1 MMRLARISLA
11 VALALLICTPVMA
24 QPGGGGGGRRA
35 PGGFGGFGFG
45 PGGRG
50 ISERMLARLN
60 LTTEQMD
67 AAKAAIA
74 KHAEKIKDLTAKSR
88 PSQEEMTAL
97 REEIQK
103 IDRTGKTPQELREA
117 VEAARKKVLPKEKL
131 QAAEDLAKER
141 AAELADVKKAI
152 GEEKAK
158 ELDKL
163 LQAPFGKGAPGAKE
177 GKGGGRRGKKAEA

>member
-1 MMRLARISLA
+1 
-11 VALALLICTPVMA
+11 
-24 QPGGGGGGRRA
+24 
-35 PGGFGGFGFG
+35 
-45 PGGRG
+45 
-50 ISERMLARLN
+50 
-60 LTTEQMD
+60 
-67 AAKAAIA
+67 
-74 KHAEKIKDLTAKSR
+74 
-88 PSQEEMTAL
+88 MTAL

-117 VEAARKKVLPKEKL
+117 FEAARKKVLPKEKL

-158 ELDKL
+158 ELDNL

-177 GKGGGRRGKKAEA
+177 GKGGGRRGKKAGA